1 MMKKWMRENRGW
13 IVFFALFG
21 LMRTAV
27 ADWNVIPSASMRPTL
42 LEGDVVFVDRV
53 AYDLK
58 LPFTDRA
65 LARLGE
71 PRRGD
76 IVVFSSPKD
85 GTRLIKRLVA
95 VPGDTVEMRD
105 KHLVINGRP
114 AQYAARDVAMESLGD
129 GVAVPALRLVEKTP
143 DGEHA
148 IQWLSG
154 IASRDSFAPFVVPEG
169 RYLMLGDNRDD
180 SADSRYFGLVERR
193 LLTGRAERVLV
204 SADVQGIWRP
214 RFDRFGR
221 RLR

>member
-1 MMKKWMRENRGW
+1 MMKQWIRENRGL
-13 IVFFALFG
+13 IVFLLLFG

-58 LPFTDRA
+58 VPFTDRA
-65 LARLGE
+65 VARLGE
-71 PRRGD
+71 PKRGD

-105 KHLVINGRP
+105 KRLVINGRP
-114 AQYAARDVAMESLGD
+114 AQYAARDVAMESLGN
-129 GVAVPALRLVEKTP
+129 GVAVPAVRLVEKTP

-148 IQWLSG
+148 IQWLPG
-154 IASRDSFAPFVVPEG
+154 VQSRDSIAPFVVPEG
-169 RYLMLGDNRDD
+169 QYLMLGDNRDD
-180 SADSRYFGLVERR
+180 SADSRYFGLVPRP
-193 LLTGRAERVLV
+193 LLTGRAQRVLV
-204 SADVQGIWRP
+204 SADGWRP
-214 RFDRFGR
+214 RLGRFGE

>member
-1 MMKKWMRENRGW
+1 MKKWMRENRGW

-42 LEGDVVFVDRV
+42 LEGDVVFVDRI

-58 LPFTDRA
+58 VPFTDRA
-65 LARLGE
+65 VARLGE
-71 PRRGD
+71 PKRGD

-85 GTRLIKRLVA
+85 GTRLIKRLIA

-105 KHLVINGRP
+105 KRLVINGRP
-114 AQYAARDVAMESLGD
+114 AQYAARDIAMESLGN
-129 GVAVPALRLVEKTP
+129 GAAVPAVRLVEKTS
-143 DGEHA
+143 DGEHP

-154 IASRDSFAPFVVPEG
+154 VASRDSFAAFVVPEG

-180 SADSRYFGLVERR
+180 SADSRYFGLVPRQ

-204 SADVQGIWRP
+204 SADVQGSWRP
-214 RFDRFGR
+214 RFDRFGE